1 MGKKINNLIESSEI
15 KPKQSKLFQ
24 EKRTKPIHFIKV
36 FYLTEP
42 FFIRWIKKW
51 IVWILKKKIQI
62 LHCPYI
68 PTLISRGQMCMSAN

>member
-51 IVWILKKKIQI
+51 IVWI
-62 LHCPYI
+62 
-68 PTLISRGQMCMSAN
+68 